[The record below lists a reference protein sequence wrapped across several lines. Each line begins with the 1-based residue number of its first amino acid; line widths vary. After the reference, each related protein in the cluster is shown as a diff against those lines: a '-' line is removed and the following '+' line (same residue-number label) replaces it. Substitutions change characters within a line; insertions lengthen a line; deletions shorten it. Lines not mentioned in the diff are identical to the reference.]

1 MDIGYMRVSSEG
13 ERQTTDLQKDAL
25 LKVGVDPRNIFEDK
39 ASGAKD
45 NRPGLEKALAF
56 FQSGDCLIVW
66 KLDRLGRSISHL
78 LNIINDLNKRG
89 IAFRAITD
97 HIDTTTAN
105 GELLFNISASLAQHE
120 RTLIKERVM
129 AGLVAAKKRGRIGGR
144 PRVIDQ
150 EKLDNILESLK
161 AGTSKASICRT
172 YGIRRSTLYDALSR
186 LD

>member
-56 FQSGDCLIVW
+56 LQSGDCLIVW

-78 LNIINDLNKRG
+78 LNIINDLN
-89 IAFRAITD
+89 ICTI
-97 HIDTTTAN
+97 INAN
-105 GELLFNISASLAQHE
+105 ATNHNHNNRKPIINFTIRTQLLFL
-120 RTLIKERVM
+120 TF
-129 AGLVAAKKRGRIGGR
+129 
-144 PRVIDQ
+144 
-150 EKLDNILESLK
+150 
-161 AGTSKASICRT
+161 
-172 YGIRRSTLYDALSR
+172 
-186 LD
+186 